1 MSLDYFTI
9 KGEPESLTV
18 IEHSKFFCYLK
29 NVENEDDAKNFI
41 ALIRKRHSLATHNC
55 YAYIADDKGLIQK
68 FSDDG
73 EPQGTAGMP
82 MLDVL
87 KNRKYFKTV
96 AVVTRYF
103 GGKKLG
109 TGGLVRAYG
118 GAVDNALNN
127 ATTLHM
133 RKAVFLSL
141 KTDYEFYQKV
151 IRFFAENNAVVSNTN
166 FDNDITINFVVPEEY
181 YNKFFSDFNDYFNA
195 KINLIE
201 NSVGYFAFG
210 EK

>member
-29 NVENEDDAKNFI
+29 NVEDEEDAKLFI
-41 ALIRKRHSLATHNC
+41 SKIRKKHSLASHNC
-55 YAYIADDKGLIQK
+55 YAYIADEKGLIQK

-87 KNRKYFKTV
+87 KNRKYYKTV

-118 GAVDNALNN
+118 GSVDNALNN
-127 ATTLHM
+127 AISLHM
-133 RKAVFLSL
+133 RKAIFLSL
-141 KTDYEFYQKV
+141 ITDYELYQKI
-151 IRFFAENNAVVSNTN
+151 IRFFSDNKAVLTDSI
-166 FDNDITINFVVPEEY
+166 FDNDILIKFVVSEDNY
-181 YNKFFSDFNDYFNA
+181 DKFLADFNEFFNG
-195 KINLIE
+195 KINITK

-210 EK
+210 E